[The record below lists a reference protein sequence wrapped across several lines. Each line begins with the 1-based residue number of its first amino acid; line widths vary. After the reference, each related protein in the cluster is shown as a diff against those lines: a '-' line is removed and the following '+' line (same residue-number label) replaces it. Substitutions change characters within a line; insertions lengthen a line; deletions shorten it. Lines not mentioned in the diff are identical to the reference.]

1 MATMERGL
9 LMPSQS
15 PPLLLTLMLMLMLGT
30 ATTDTAATTG
40 LMATTVAGT
49 GRRRGPL
56 MPSLLLM
63 LWLTPLLMPMPG
75 TATMAT
81 ATTATDTD
89 MATTVHTG
97 TDTDGT
103 ERGQQMLSQS
113 PLLPLSPR
121 LMLMPGT
128 VTTATATVATDTV
141 AITGLMATMATMERG
156 PLMPSLQL
164 TP

>member
-1 MATMERGL
+1 MDTVA
-9 LMPSQS
+9 
-15 PPLLLTLMLMLMLGT
+15 
-30 ATTDTAATTG
+30 TDTAATTG

-63 LWLTPLLMPMPG
+63 LWLTPLLMLMPG
-75 TATMAT
+75 T

-128 VTTATATVATDTV
+128 VTTATAAT
-141 AITGLMATMATMERG
+141 TGLMATMATMERG
-156 PLMPSLQL
+156 LLMPSLQL
-164 TP
+164 MP

>member
-1 MATMERGL
+1 MG
-9 LMPSQS
+9 
-15 PPLLLTLMLMLMLGT
+15 
-30 ATTDTAATTG
+30 
-40 LMATTVAGT
+40 ATTVAGT

-63 LWLTPLLMPMPG
+63 LWLTPLLMLMPG

-89 MATTVHTG
+89 MATTVLTD

-103 ERGQQMLSQS
+103 ERGQQMLCQS

-128 VTTATATVATDTV
+128 DITATATVAMGMV
-141 AITGLMATMATMERG
+141 ATTGLMVTMATM
-156 PLMPSLQL
+156 
-164 TP
+164 

>member
-15 PPLLLTLMLMLMLGT
+15 PPLLPTLTLMLMLGT
-30 ATTDTAATTG
+30 ATMDTVATDTAATTG

-49 GRRRGPL
+49 ERRRGLL
-56 MPSLLLM
+56 MLSLLLM

-89 MATTVHTG
+89 MATTVLTD

-113 PLLPLSPR
+113 LLLPLSPR
-121 LMLMPGT
+121 LMLMPGMATT
-128 VTTATATVATDTV
+128 VTDMGTTATDTDT
-141 AITGLMATMATMERG
+141 AITAHTD
-156 PLMPSLQL
+156 MP
-164 TP
+164 TGA